1 MFLNLV
7 QKRSPTLNR
16 VHNRKGE
23 NRERGKTTLLNKPL
37 FYMKNEIDAE
47 WKNNQT
53 GLRQSWE
60 RKQERRER
68 GKERKAKLIV

>member
-1 MFLNLV
+1 
-7 QKRSPTLNR
+7 
-16 VHNRKGE
+16 
-23 NRERGKTTLLNKPL
+23 
-37 FYMKNEIDAE
+37 MKNEIDAE

-68 GKERKAKLIV
+68 GKERKAKLIVWKDTKWVFIDSL